1 MKTVFVA
8 LVASLVVV
16 LALFVLIS
24 EDEWRTGSGSLT
36 IHGERVSSLG
46 DGILQAVLLQRKH
59 QSEPTPS
66 STMIVKAQQ
75 ALRDN
80 GFYSGPLDGT
90 MSDPTREALRSF
102 QRSKQINVTGR
113 MDKETSRELGLQEDD
128 WSDLSSSPADHN

>member
-1 MKTVFVA
+1 MKTVFVT

-24 EDEWRTGSGSLT
+24 EDQWRTGGGSLT
-36 IHGERVSSLG
+36 IHGESLG
-46 DGILQAVLLQRKH
+46 DGILQAVLLPRKH

-66 STMIVKAQQ
+66 SNMIVKAQQ
-75 ALRDN
+75 ALRDD

-113 MDKETSRELGLQEDD
+113 MDNETSRELGLQEDG
-128 WSDLSSSPADHN
+128 

>member
-1 MKTVFVA
+1 MKTVFVT

-24 EDEWRTGSGSLT
+24 EDQWRTGSGSLT

-46 DGILQAVLLQRKH
+46 DGILQAVLLPRKH
-59 QSEPTPS
+59 QTEPTPS
-66 STMIVKAQQ
+66 SSMIVKAQQ
-75 ALRDN
+75 ALRDD

-113 MDKETSRELGLQEDD
+113 MDNETSRELGLQEDG
-128 WSDLSSSPADHN
+128 

>member
-1 MKTVFVA
+1 MKTVFGT

-16 LALFVLIS
+16 LALLVLIS
-24 EDEWRTGSGSLT
+24 EDQWKTGNGSLI

-59 QSEPTPS
+59 PSEFTPS
-66 STMIVKAQQ
+66 SSMIVKAQQ
-75 ALRDN
+75 VLKDD

-90 MSDPTREALRSF
+90 MNDGTREALRSF

-113 MDKETSRELGLQEDD
+113 RDNETSHELGLREDG
-128 WSDLSSSPADHN
+128 

>member
-1 MKTVFVA
+1 MKTVFGT

-16 LALFVLIS
+16 LALLVLIS
-24 EDEWRTGSGSLT
+24 EDQWKTGNGSLT

-59 QSEPTPS
+59 PSESTPS
-66 STMIVKAQQ
+66 SSMIVKAQQ
-75 ALRDN
+75 ALRED

-90 MSDPTREALRSF
+90 MNDGTREALRSF

-113 MDKETSRELGLQEDD
+113 MDNETSHELGLQEDG
-128 WSDLSSSPADHN
+128 

>member
-24 EDEWRTGSGSLT
+24 EDQWRTVSGSLT
-36 IHGERVSSLG
+36 VHGERVSSLG
-46 DGILQAVLLQRKH
+46 DGILQAVLLPRKH

-66 STMIVKAQQ
+66 SSMIVKGQR
-75 ALRDN
+75 ALRDD

-113 MDKETSRELGLQEDD
+113 MDNETSRELAFKKMV
-128 WSDLSSSPADHN
+128 DLTFQALGGS

>member
-75 ALRDN
+75 ALRDD

-102 QRSKQINVTGR
+102 QRRSKST
-113 MDKETSRELGLQEDD
+113 
-128 WSDLSSSPADHN
+128 